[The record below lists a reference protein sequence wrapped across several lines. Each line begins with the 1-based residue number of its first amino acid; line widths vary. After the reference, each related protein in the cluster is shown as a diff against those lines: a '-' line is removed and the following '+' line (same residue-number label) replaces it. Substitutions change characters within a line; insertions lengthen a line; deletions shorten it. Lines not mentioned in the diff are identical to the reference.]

1 MVTLRPMTQAE
12 YDTFDGPM
20 WEDYAQEG
28 ARNAGMS
35 IEDARAF
42 AAKQREELLP
52 DGLHT
57 EGQRFWIVENADH
70 QRVGILWVQLRAAQH
85 EAFIYNIEM
94 ESAERGKGYGRQTLE
109 ALEAEVRP
117 LGYTKIGLSVF
128 GDNTVAMDLYR
139 KMGYQTIA
147 TAMQKAI

>member
-12 YDTFDGPM
+12 YDAFDGAM
-20 WEDYAQEG
+20 WEDYAQEV

-35 IEDARAF
+35 LEDARAF
-42 AAKQREELLP
+42 GAKQRAELVP
-52 DGLHT
+52 NGLHT
-57 EGQRFWIVENADH
+57 EGQRFWIVENAEH

-94 ESAERGKGYGRQTLE
+94 EPAERGKGYGRQTLE

-117 LGYTKIGLSVF
+117 LGFTRIGLSVF
-128 GDNTVAMDLYR
+128 GNNAVAMNLYR
-139 KMGYQTIA
+139 KLGYQTVA
-147 TAMQKAI
+147 TAMKKDI